1 MKGGVPM
8 GDGLCSISV
17 DVFNFLG
24 TSENSTFVSQSTVFT
39 LVEVGDKC
47 SLKYKPKNNVQQTP
61 PTSFP
66 ISLLLQQSRY
76 PKVDSDHLRRVQCIF
91 TKKQCEYNSNLHL

>member
-1 MKGGVPM
+1 LAIDFKDQGRGADGV
-8 GDGLCSISV
+8 LA

-47 SLKYKPKNNVQQTP
+47 SLKYKPKNNVQQTNHNG
-61 PTSFP
+61 SAV
-66 ISLLLQQSRY
+66 IIREEYGVYL
-76 PKVDSDHLRRVQCIF
+76 PKNNVNTTVICIF
-91 TKKQCEYNSNLHL
+91 NESI